1 MMMLKL
7 AEMAVFPLIITC
19 AGLVEKFWEHPIA
32 FFAAFFCTIL
42 CCMVLAT
49 KEDE

>member
-7 AEMAVFPLIITC
+7 AELAVFPLIITS
-19 AGLVEKFWEHPIA
+19 AGLAEEFWEHPIA

-42 CCMVLAT
+42 SCMVLAT
-49 KEDE
+49 RDE

>member
-1 MMMLKL
+1 MIRYAFFPLLVTTAGL
-7 AEMAVFPLIITC
+7 AEEL
-19 AGLVEKFWEHPIA
+19 WEHPIA

-49 KEDE
+49 RDDE